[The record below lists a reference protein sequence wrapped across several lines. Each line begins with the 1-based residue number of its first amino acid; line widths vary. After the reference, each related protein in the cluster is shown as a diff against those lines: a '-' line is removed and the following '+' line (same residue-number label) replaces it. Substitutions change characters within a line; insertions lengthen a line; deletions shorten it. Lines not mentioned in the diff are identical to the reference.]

1 MPNSAQL
8 SADLQVT
15 GDKPVA
21 LETYQCSDHI
31 LCRSQSQSGLRV
43 NMRAPTQL
51 LGLLLLWLLP
61 GARCDIQVTQSPSSL
76 SACLGDRVSITCQA
90 SQNIDTKLAWY
101 QQKPRKAPKLL
112 IYAVSR
118 SPSWFP
124 SQFSGSGFGID
135 FTLTISSL
143 KADDIATYYCQQ
155 DHGLPPTVSH
165 TRT

>member
-1 MPNSAQL
+1 
-8 SADLQVT
+8 
-15 GDKPVA
+15 
-21 LETYQCSDHI
+21 
-31 LCRSQSQSGLRV
+31 
-43 NMRAPTQL
+43 MRAPTQL

-61 GARCDIQVTQSPSSL
+61 GAKCDIQVTQSPSSL